1 MKNNLN
7 KIFAIIW
14 GQCISGVQSVSKEE
28 ANFEQEE
35 GDVNCLCLLKNVKK
49 ITAGIDN
56 KDNKKSM
63 LHEALISFF
72 TMRQGETDS
81 KNLF

>member
-1 MKNNLN
+1 MIQDQEVNKYVYRKQALMNNLN

-35 GDVNCLCLLKNVKK
+35 GDVNCLCLLKTVKK
-49 ITAGIDN
+49 
-56 KDNKKSM
+56 
-63 LHEALISFF
+63 
-72 TMRQGETDS
+72 
-81 KNLF
+81 